1 MSVHYLPTL
10 PLTIDRR
17 RAEFTDRAFEERFA
31 RHCLPERN
39 AQLKASLLFS
49 AGFYVLFGLTDLAT
63 LGLTATAWAMVALRL
78 VVALAALGAWAAIAR
93 HPDSVKISLRA
104 TCAVLG
110 IGVGVFPIL
119 CWFQPAAMAW
129 NLMSHALILMAIYV
143 IFPNRFIYALAI
155 GIGSSAVFAAMLLVQ
170 GGLKLDDLVAL
181 VLMLILGNALGYIAA
196 RRFHLAQREQFRST
210 MLLQELAD
218 RDPLTGCL
226 NRRVFQSGLLDAELA
241 RTRRYGSA
249 LSVILCDID
258 HFKRINDTH
267 GHAAGDQ
274 VLSEFAGLLRTM
286 AREGIDSVIRYGG
299 EEFLLVLPQT
309 ELAGAQALAERIRHA
324 FAEAATMT
332 ANGSPVSTTA
342 SFGVASVPAR
352 HPSPPATFE
361 ALIAAADEQLYAA
374 KRGGRNGVRGTVV
387 SAVTEVLRSGT

>member
-1 MSVHYLPTL
+1 VSVHYLPTL

-110 IGVGVFPIL
+110 IGVGVFPVL
-119 CWFQPAAMAW
+119 CWFQPEAMAW

>member
-119 CWFQPAAMAW
+119 CWFQPEAMAW

>member
-119 CWFQPAAMAW
+119 CWFQPEAMAW

-226 NRRVFQSGLLDAELA
+226 NRRVFQSSLLDAELA

>member
-110 IGVGVFPIL
+110 IGVGVFPVL
-119 CWFQPAAMAW
+119 CWFQPEAMAW